1 MIKGDAKYHL
11 EISENK
17 DITFVHL
24 SVINSI
30 LELLG
35 AGSPGSLALRQRGF
49 DSFGQINKIT

>member
-30 LELLG
+30 LELPWAGGREVPELLLLG
-35 AGSPGSLALRQRGF
+35 KGGLIL
-49 DSFGQINKIT
+49 